1 MVFGGDVLMHSQLW
15 ARAERTAR
23 ANGRTGFDF
32 RPMFADVRTLLRGAD
47 LAVCHLE
54 TPFAPPGEALT
65 TFPRFGVPR
74 EVAEGLAYGGFGHCS
89 TASNHVL
96 DRGVAGIQ
104 ATMAA
109 LARAGITQ
117 SGMAA
122 SKADAEPF
130 IRDVA
135 GVPVALLSYTFGYNG
150 IRPPSGEPWRSNLI
164 DPVRIRRDARVARAR
179 GARVVVASMHWGV
192 ERSHRVSAEQ
202 ERVARAI
209 TAPGGVDLVV
219 GHHAH
224 VLQPIERVNGVWVL
238 YGLSNLVSNMP
249 TDSRWPAASQDAA
262 LVEVSVTVDSDAVR
276 VARPIAHPTWVDKR
290 AGFVVRILEPRSTT
304 SLGAE
309 QRASLTRT
317 SSILGEFL
325 PRRER

>member
-1 MVFGGDVLMHSQLW
+1 MVFGGDVLVHSQLW

-23 ANGRTGFDF
+23 STGREGFDF
-32 RPMFADVRTLLRGAD
+32 RPMFADVRGLLGRSD

-54 TPFAPPGEALT
+54 TPFAPRGEPLS

-74 EVAEGLAYGGFGHCS
+74 EVADGLAHAGFDHCS

-96 DRGVAGIQ
+96 DRGVAGIE
-104 ATMAA
+104 ATIAA
-109 LARAGITQ
+109 LTRAGITQ
-117 SGMAA
+117 SGMATRLE
-122 SKADAEPF
+122 DAEPF

-150 IRPPSGEPWRSNLI
+150 IRPPRGQPWRSNLI
-164 DPVRIRRDARVARAR
+164 DPARIRRDARTARAR
-179 GARVVVASMHWGV
+179 GARVVVASMHWGI
-192 ERSHRVSAEQ
+192 ERSHRPSASQ
-202 ERVARAI
+202 ESVARAI

-224 VLQPIERVNGVWVL
+224 VLQPIERVNGVWVM

-262 LVEVSVTVDSDAVR
+262 LVEVTITVEDDTVS
-276 VARPIAHPTWVDKR
+276 VARPVAHPTWVDKR
-290 AGFVVRILEPRSTT
+290 AGFVVRILDPRDPSRRR
-304 SLGAE
+304 ADE
-309 QRASLTRT
+309 RASLARTTR
-317 SSILGEFL
+317 ILGAFL